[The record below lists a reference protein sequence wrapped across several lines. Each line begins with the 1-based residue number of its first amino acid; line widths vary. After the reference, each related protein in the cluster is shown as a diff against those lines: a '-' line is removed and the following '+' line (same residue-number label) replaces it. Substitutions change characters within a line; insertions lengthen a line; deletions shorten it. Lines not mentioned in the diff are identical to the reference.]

1 MQTVLCRFERSIL
14 FYPMYLLLRLL
25 LYPLSWLPLG
35 VLYVVSDG
43 ARALLFGVLKYRNA
57 IVQAN
62 LTQAFPEKSLPE
74 IQQIHRAFEK
84 AFCDQW
90 IETIKLLSISQQK
103 LHRRMPGNW
112 ELLQQ
117 LGEAGQDVYVLMG
130 HQFNWEWTFV
140 ATQWAIPQRSVGFY
154 LPVSNR
160 AFDQLMQRIR
170 SRGGGQ
176 LVSLKNLRAGLA
188 AFKNQRF
195 VAGLIADQ
203 NPSQP
208 DTALWLPFMHREAP
222 FFRGPEALARKGHAA
237 VVFAE
242 VIRHRRGQYEVRL
255 TLQEADAAAT
265 PPEAITRRYV
275 EHLEACL
282 HRQPA
287 NYLWSHRRW
296 KHQRK
301 PGP

>member
-1 MQTVLCRFERSIL
+1 
-14 FYPMYLLLRLL
+14 MYLLLRLL

-35 VLYVVSDG
+35 VLYLVSDG
-43 ARALLFGVLKYRNA
+43 ARALLFGLLRYRKG

-62 LTQAFPEKSLPE
+62 LTQAFPQKSIPE
-74 IQQIHRAFEK
+74 IRQIHRAFEK

-90 IETIKLLSISQQK
+90 IETIKLLSISRRE
-103 LHRRMPGNW
+103 LTRRMPGNW
-112 ELLQQ
+112 ELLRE
-117 LGEAGQDVYVLMG
+117 LGEAGHNVYVLLG
-130 HQFNWEWTFV
+130 HQFNWEWAFV
-140 ATQWAIPQRSVGFY
+140 ATQWAIPQQMVGFY
-154 LPVSNR
+154 LPVSNPS
-160 AFDQLMQRIR
+160 FDRLMQRIR
-170 SRGGGQ
+170 SRAGGQ
-176 LVSLKNLRAGLA
+176 LVSLKNLRAGLT
-188 AFKNQRF
+188 AFKEQQF

-222 FFRGPEALARKGHAA
+222 FFRGPEALARKGRAA

-242 VIRHRRGQYEVRL
+242 VIRHRRGHYEVRL
-255 TLQEADAAAT
+255 TLQETDAALT
-265 PPEAITRRYV
+265 FPEAITRRYV
-275 EHLEACL
+275 AHLEVCL

-301 PGP
+301 PGI